1 MSLHD
6 DLQKK
11 LSAEQMQQLDD
22 ILGDDFDWDLVP
34 RDRLNKV
41 IAQRNELRKQ
51 VNNPASTSQQQQPTK
66 KKPAQSQSKA
76 NDDDDS
82 GVTYSQEELDN
93 LLQQTKDQMAA
104 ELNTY
109 KVKQATLSKLQ
120 TEKALDPELVF
131 GLLDASKLSLND
143 KGELQG
149 LDDAGFK
156 AIKDGKKFLFGTT
169 DNSSNNNNNNVPTG
183 TGKNGGGASGNGGD
197 ALDAALADVFS
208 GYTFIETDK

>member
-34 RDRLNKV
+34 RNRLNKV

-51 VNNPASTSQQQQPTK
+51 IDPLKTPTK
-66 KKPAQSQSKA
+66 KKDPKKPTSE
-76 NDDDDS
+76 DGDGDDS
-82 GVTYSQEELDN
+82 GVTYTQEELAD
-93 LLQQTKDQMAA
+93 LLQQERDRVQG
-104 ELNTY
+104 ELNAF

-120 TEKALDPELVF
+120 TEKALDPELVY
-131 GLLDASKLSLND
+131 GLLDATKLSLND

-156 AIKDGKKFLFGTT
+156 AIKESKQFLFGEPE
-169 DNSSNNNNNNVPTG
+169 DNNNNVPPG
-183 TGKNGGGASGNGGD
+183 TGRDGAGSSGKGGD
-197 ALDAALADVFS
+197 ALDAAINDVFA
-208 GYTFIETDK
+208 GYSFIETDGK

>member
-34 RDRLNKV
+34 RNRLNKV

-51 VNNPASTSQQQQPTK
+51 IDPLKTPTK
-66 KKPAQSQSKA
+66 KKDPKKPTSE
-76 NDDDDS
+76 DGDGDDS
-82 GVTYSQEELDN
+82 GVTYTQEELAN
-93 LLQQTKDQMAA
+93 LLQQERDRVQG
-104 ELNTY
+104 ELNAF

-120 TEKALDPELVF
+120 TEKALDPELVY
-131 GLLDASKLSLND
+131 GLLDATKLSLND

-156 AIKDGKKFLFGTT
+156 AIKEGKQFLFGEPE
-169 DNSSNNNNNNVPTG
+169 DNNNNVPPG
-183 TGKNGGGASGNGGD
+183 TGRDGAGSSGKGGD
-197 ALDAALADVFS
+197 ALDAAINDVFA
-208 GYTFIETDK
+208 GYSFIETDGK

>member
-34 RDRLNKV
+34 RNRLNKV

-51 VNNPASTSQQQQPTK
+51 ASNPSLQIEPSTTK
-66 KKPAQSQSKA
+66 KKNSKKKSSEE
-76 NDDDDS
+76 DDDDDDN
-82 GVTYSQEELDN
+82 VTY
-93 LLQQTKDQMAA
+93 TKD
-104 ELNTY
+104 ELEALLKQEREKAQTEVNAF

-120 TEKALDPELVF
+120 TEKALDPELVY
-131 GLLDASKLSLND
+131 GLLDSSKLSLNE

-156 AIKDGKKFLFGTT
+156 TIKEGKAFLFGEASPQP
-169 DNSSNNNNNNVPTG
+169 DVPSG
-183 TGKNGGGASGNGGD
+183 TGKEGKGSGGKGGD
-197 ALDAALADVFS
+197 AVDAALADVFA
-208 GYTFIETDK
+208 GYTFFEDSNAK

>member
-34 RDRLNKV
+34 RNRLNKV

-51 VNNPASTSQQQQPTK
+51 IDPLKTPTK
-66 KKPAQSQSKA
+66 NKDPKKLTSEDGDGDGDA
-76 NDDDDS
+76 S
-82 GVTYSQEELDN
+82 GVTYTQEELAN
-93 LLQQTKDQMAA
+93 LLQQERDKAQG
-104 ELNTY
+104 ELNAF

-120 TEKALDPELVF
+120 TEKALDPELVY
-131 GLLDASKLSLND
+131 GLLDATKLSLND

-156 AIKDGKKFLFGTT
+156 AIKESKQFLFVEPEG
-169 DNSSNNNNNNVPTG
+169 NNNDVPPG
-183 TGKNGGGASGNGGD
+183 TGKNGAGSNGKGGD
-197 ALDAALADVFS
+197 ALDVAINDVFA
-208 GYTFIETDK
+208 GYSFIETDEK

>member
-34 RDRLNKV
+34 RNRLNKV

-51 VNNPASTSQQQQPTK
+51 IDPLNNSTK
-66 KKPAQSQSKA
+66 KKDPDKKSKGK
-76 NDDDDS
+76 NDDDDDDS
-82 GVTYSQEELDN
+82 GVTYTQDELAD
-93 LLQQTKDQMAA
+93 LLQQERDKVQK
-104 ELNTY
+104 ELDAF

-120 TEKALDPELVF
+120 TEKALDPELVY

-156 AIKDGKKFLFGTT
+156 TIKEGKKFLFGEPENN
-169 DNSSNNNNNNVPTG
+169 NSNNNNVPAG
-183 TGKNGGGASGNGGD
+183 TGRDGAGSNGKGGD
-197 ALDAALADVFS
+197 ALDAAINDVFA
-208 GYTFIETDK
+208 GYSFIDTDGK

>member
-51 VNNPASTSQQQQPTK
+51 VSNPASTSQQQQSIK
-66 KKPAQSQSKA
+66 KKPAQPQSKA
-76 NDDDDS
+76 NDDDDDS

-93 LLQQTKDQMAA
+93 LLKQEKDKMAA

-109 KVKQATLSKLQ
+109 KVKQATLLKLQ

-149 LDDAGFK
+149 LDDAGLK
-156 AIKDGKKFLFGTT
+156 TIKEGKKFLFGNT
-169 DNSSNNNNNNVPTG
+169 DSNNNVPSG
-183 TGKNGGGASGNGGD
+183 TGKNGGGASGSGGD
-197 ALDAALADVFS
+197 AVDAALADVFS

>member
-34 RDRLNKV
+34 RNRLNKV
-41 IAQRNELRKQ
+41 ISQRNELRKQ
-51 VNNPASTSQQQQPTK
+51 VGTNDTIK
-66 KKPAQSQSKA
+66 KKDSKKKTSEDG
-76 NDDDDS
+76 DDDDDL
-82 GVTYSQEELDN
+82 TYTKEELET
-93 LLQQTKDQMAA
+93 LLQA
-104 ELNTY
+104 EREKSQAEVNAF

-131 GLLDASKLSLND
+131 GLLDSSKLSLND

-156 AIKDGKKFLFGTT
+156 TIKEGKQFLFGES
-169 DNSSNNNNNNVPTG
+169 DPQPDVPPG
-183 TGKNGGGASGNGGD
+183 TGKDGQGKGGKGGD
-197 ALDAALADVFS
+197 AVDAALADVFA
-208 GYTFIETDK
+208 GYTFIESDTK

>member
-34 RDRLNKV
+34 RNRLNKV

-51 VNNPASTSQQQQPTK
+51 ANNPSLQIEPSTTK
-66 KKPAQSQSKA
+66 KKSSKKKSSEE
-76 NDDDDS
+76 DDDDDDN
-82 GVTYSQEELDN
+82 VTY
-93 LLQQTKDQMAA
+93 TKD
-104 ELNTY
+104 ELEALLKQERDKAQTEVNAF

-120 TEKALDPELVF
+120 TEKALDPELVY
-131 GLLDASKLSLND
+131 GLLDSSKLSLNE

-156 AIKDGKKFLFGTT
+156 AIKEGKKFLFGEASPQP
-169 DNSSNNNNNNVPTG
+169 DVPPG
-183 TGKNGGGASGNGGD
+183 TGKDGKGSDGKGGD
-197 ALDAALADVFS
+197 AVDAALADVFA
-208 GYTFIETDK
+208 GYTFFEDSNAK

>member
-34 RDRLNKV
+34 RNRLNKV

-51 VNNPASTSQQQQPTK
+51 ANNPNLQTEPSTPRK
-66 KKPAQSQSKA
+66 KSSKKSSEE
-76 NDDDDS
+76 DDDDDDN
-82 GVTYSQEELDN
+82 VTY
-93 LLQQTKDQMAA
+93 TKD
-104 ELNTY
+104 ELEALLTQEREKAQTEVNAF

-120 TEKALDPELVF
+120 TEKALDPELVY
-131 GLLDASKLSLND
+131 GLLDSSKLSLND

-149 LDDAGFK
+149 LDDAGLK
-156 AIKDGKKFLFGTT
+156 AIKEGKKFLFGEA
-169 DNSSNNNNNNVPTG
+169 SPQPNVPSG
-183 TGKNGGGASGNGGD
+183 TGKEGQGSNGKGGD
-197 ALDAALADVFS
+197 AVDAALADVFA
-208 GYTFIETDK
+208 GYTFIENTDAK